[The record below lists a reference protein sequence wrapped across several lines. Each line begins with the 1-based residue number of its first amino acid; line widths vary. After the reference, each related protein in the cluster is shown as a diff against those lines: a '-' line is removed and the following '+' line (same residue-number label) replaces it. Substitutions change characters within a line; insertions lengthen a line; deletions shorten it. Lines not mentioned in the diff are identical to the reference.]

1 MLALNDGSGVGGDT
15 RPEVG
20 ALLSHGAGHGR
31 SLHLTLIVHD
41 HTCIVLEVQECS
53 LLTPDGLSLTHHH
66 SGVHSLSKLGL
77 SLLAR
82 SHDEISGSSG
92 GKSVLTALHT
102 PDGDN
107 LQGLAPVLSAQL
119 STAPTGRP
127 ASEER
132 ASVGEEERGEMTM
145 VWRGGRGREWRG

>member
-107 LQGLAPVLSAQL
+107 LQGFGAGV
-119 STAPTGRP
+119 
-127 ASEER
+127 
-132 ASVGEEERGEMTM
+132 VGTVEHSSNGKTCE
-145 VWRGGRGREWRG
+145 